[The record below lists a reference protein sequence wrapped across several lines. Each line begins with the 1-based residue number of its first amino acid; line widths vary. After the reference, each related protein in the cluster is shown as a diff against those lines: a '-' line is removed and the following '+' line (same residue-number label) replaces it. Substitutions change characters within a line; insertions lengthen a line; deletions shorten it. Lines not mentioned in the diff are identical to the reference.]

1 MNVATD
7 TVAVAASPDRIELR
21 DERGRTLAVLDAEQA
36 CDLAS
41 RLSLAAHT
49 LAPSDDDASH

>member
-7 TVAVAASPDRIELR
+7 EVAIAASADRIELR
-21 DERGRTLAVLDAEQA
+21 DERGRTLAVLDGKQA

-41 RLSLAAHT
+41 RLSLAAHA
-49 LAPSDDDASH
+49 LEPSNDPTE